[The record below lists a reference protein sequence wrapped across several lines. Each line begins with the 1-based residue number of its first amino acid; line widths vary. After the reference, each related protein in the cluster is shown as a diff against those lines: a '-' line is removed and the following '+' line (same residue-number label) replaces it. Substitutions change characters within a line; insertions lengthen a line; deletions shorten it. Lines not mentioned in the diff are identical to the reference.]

1 MTFSKLLKYPVLFTL
16 ILILFISCNDRER
29 LFTPGFNSD
38 LVIDSKN
45 WSADYLG
52 NGWVKKHIILDEDFD
67 GVPVATIVK
76 KADTNPGDTAVLYIH
91 GFSDYFFQGSLA
103 DSLEN
108 ERLKFYALDLRRYGR
123 SKLPFQIWNEVR
135 KMDDYFEEIDSAV
148 NIIKREGHEKII
160 LVAHSTGG
168 LTASLYAAERGSEVP
183 FISIILNSP
192 FFDFN
197 VGGVAE
203 SAGIPVI
210 SAIGAI
216 LPKTV
221 VNRNVS
227 PVNCMSLHKDYYGEW
242 AFDTIMKPVQS
253 PMVTASW
260 VRAIHKGQ
268 QKLQK
273 GIEIFCPVLVMSSS
287 AGSKGDK
294 FEEIHKRSD
303 TVLDPEEIR
312 TFTRSINGNVKSE
325 VFEGGL
331 HDLVLSEKPV
341 RDKVYESMI
350 RFIRQNKRN
359 SPY

>member
-1 MTFSKLLKYPVLFTL
+1 MTILKFLKLTAVFSLFLVLPA
-16 ILILFISCNDRER
+16 SCNDSER
-29 LFTPGFNSD
+29 LTTPEFNSE

-52 NGWVKKHIILDEDFD
+52 NEWVKRHIILAEDFD
-67 GVPVATIVK
+67 GVPVATIVR
-76 KADTNPGDTAVLYIH
+76 KADTNPGETAVLYIH
-91 GFSDYFFQGSLA
+91 GFSDYFFQTSLA
-103 DSLEN
+103 DSLEK
-108 ERLKFYALDLRRYGR
+108 ERLRFYALDLRRYGR

-135 KMDDYFEEIDSAV
+135 SMDDYFEEIDSAV
-148 NIIKREGHEKII
+148 NIIQSEGYQKII
-160 LVAHSTGG
+160 LIAHSTGG
-168 LTASLYAAERGSEVP
+168 LTASLYAAEKGADVP
-183 FISIILNSP
+183 FISMILNSP

-227 PVNCMSLHKDYYGEW
+227 PVNCMSLHKDYQGEW
-242 AFDTIMKPVQS
+242 EFDTIMKPIQS

-260 VRAIHKGQ
+260 IRAIHKGQ
-268 QKLQK
+268 QRLQK
-273 GIEIFCPVLVMSSS
+273 GIEISCPVLVMSSS
-287 AGSKGDK
+287 VGSKGDK

-312 TFTRSINGNVKSE
+312 SFTGSIHGDISSE
-325 VFEGGL
+325 VFDGGL

-350 RFIRQNKRN
+350 RFIRKNNRN
-359 SPY
+359 SSK

>member
-1 MTFSKLLKYPVLFTL
+1 MTISKFLKYPALLSLSLVL
-16 ILILFISCNDRER
+16 ILSCNDRES
-29 LFTPGFNSD
+29 LFTPDFNSG
-38 LVIDSKN
+38 LVIDSKS

-52 NGWVKKHIILDEDFD
+52 DEWVKRHIILAEDFD
-67 GVPVATIVK
+67 GVPVATIIK
-76 KADTNPGDTAVLYIH
+76 KAETNPGDTAVLYIH
-91 GFSDYFFQGSLA
+91 GFSDYFFQTSLA
-103 DSLEN
+103 DSLEK

-148 NIIKREGHEKII
+148 NIIKSEGHEKII
-160 LVAHSTGG
+160 LIAHSTGG
-168 LTASLYAAERGSEVP
+168 LTASLYAAEKGAEVP
-183 FISIILNSP
+183 FISMILNSP

-227 PVNCMSLHKDYYGEW
+227 PVNCMSLHKDYHGEW
-242 AFDTIMKPVQS
+242 VFDTIMKPIQS

-260 VRAIHKGQ
+260 IRAIHKGQ

-273 GIEIFCPVLVMSSS
+273 GVEISCPVLVMSSS
-287 AGSKGDK
+287 VGSNGDK

-303 TVLDPEEIR
+303 TVLDPLEIR
-312 TFTRSINGNVKSE
+312 SFTKSISGDVTE
-325 VFEGGL
+325 VVFDGGL

-341 RDKVYESMI
+341 RDKVYEVMKS
-350 RFIRQNKRN
+350 FIHKKRG
-359 SPY
+359 SS

>member
-1 MTFSKLLKYPVLFTL
+1 MTILKFLKLTAVFSLFLVLPA
-16 ILILFISCNDRER
+16 SCNDSER
-29 LFTPGFNSD
+29 LTTPEFNSE

-52 NGWVKKHIILDEDFD
+52 NEWVKRHIILAEDFD
-67 GVPVATIVK
+67 GVPVATIVR
-76 KADTNPGDTAVLYIH
+76 KADTNPGETAVLYIH
-91 GFSDYFFQGSLA
+91 GFSDYFFQTSLA
-103 DSLEN
+103 DSLEK
-108 ERLKFYALDLRRYGR
+108 ERLRFYALDLRRYGR

-135 KMDDYFEEIDSAV
+135 SMDDYFEEIDSAV
-148 NIIKREGHEKII
+148 NIIQSEGYQKII
-160 LVAHSTGG
+160 LIAHSTGG
-168 LTASLYAAERGSEVP
+168 LTASLYAAERGADVP
-183 FISIILNSP
+183 FISMILNSP

-227 PVNCMSLHKDYYGEW
+227 PVNCMSLHKDYQGEW
-242 AFDTIMKPVQS
+242 EFDTIMKPIQS

-260 VRAIHKGQ
+260 IRAIHKGQ
-268 QKLQK
+268 QRLQK
-273 GIEIFCPVLVMSSS
+273 GIEISCPVLVMSSS
-287 AGSKGDK
+287 VGSKGDK

-312 TFTRSINGNVKSE
+312 SFAGSIHGDISSE
-325 VFEGGL
+325 VFDGGL

-350 RFIRQNKRN
+350 RFIRKNNRN
-359 SPY
+359 SSK